1 MSNDS
6 IDSKVLKRYD
16 IGTKL
21 GEGAYGIVWKATDK
35 KTKEVVALKKIFG
48 AFNNATDAQRTF
60 REIQFLQEL
69 SDHINIVRLLK
80 VMKADNDVDIYLV
93 FEFMETDLHAVIRAD
108 ILEGIHKQYVLYQ
121 LLKSLKYIH
130 SAAVIHRDL
139 KPSNILLNSDC
150 LVKVADFG
158 LARSITQEIEDEQVV
173 MTEYV
178 ATRWYRAPE
187 ILLGSTKYTKGVD
200 MWAVGC
206 ILGELLGGR
215 PIFPGGSTLDQLER
229 ICQVTGK
236 PTASDLEAI
245 QSQYAST
252 LLEHLK
258 YPPAPRTLR
267 EIYPKAPAEA
277 LDLMEKMLYFN
288 PEKRITASDALAH
301 PYLSQ
306 FHNPADETE
315 ASEPVFIPV
324 DDNIKLPLAEY
335 RTLLYNEIKK
345 KRKEKNA
352 RIKAK
357 KAEAKLKKKEE
368 KDKKK
373 KKKTESSSSSKSKES
388 ADKKKKKESSEK
400 KDAAAVDKKK
410 KKSKDS
416 KDSDKKKKSTTTKA
430 K

>member
-1 MSNDS
+1 MSNDA
-6 IDSKVLKRYD
+6 IDSQVIKRYE

-69 SDHINIVRLLK
+69 GEFDNVVKLQK
-80 VMKADNDVDIYLV
+80 VMRADNDVDIYLV

-108 ILEGIHKQYVLYQ
+108 ILENIHKQYVLYQ
-121 LLKSLKYIH
+121 LLKALKYVH
-130 SAAVIHRDL
+130 SAGVIHRDL

-150 LVKVADFG
+150 FVKVADFG
-158 LARSITQEIEDEQVV
+158 LARSITQDIEDEQVV

-215 PIFPGGSTLDQLER
+215 PIFPGSSTIDQLER
-229 ICQVTGK
+229 IIQVTGK
-236 PTASDLEAI
+236 PSAQDLDAI
-245 QSQYAST
+245 QSQFAST

-258 YPPAPRTLR
+258 YPAAPRTLR

-288 PEKRITASDALAH
+288 PEKRITASDALQH
-301 PYLSQ
+301 PYLAQ
-306 FHNPADETE
+306 FHNAADERDADE
-315 ASEPVFIPV
+315 QVYIPV

-335 RTLLYNEIKK
+335 RALLYAEIKK

-352 RIKAK
+352 RIRAKKAAKAK
-357 KAEAKLKKKEE
+357 KKDD

-373 KKKTESSSSSKSKES
+373 KKKSDTKEGNKKKKGEGKE
-388 ADKKKKKESSEK
+388 DKKKKETKKTKEK
-400 KDAAAVDKKK
+400 KEEKKN
-410 KKSKDS
+410 
-416 KDSDKKKKSTTTKA
+416 
-430 K
+430 

>member
-1 MSNDS
+1 
-6 IDSKVLKRYD
+6 V
-16 IGTKL
+16 
-21 GEGAYGIVWKATDK
+21 
-35 KTKEVVALKKIFG
+35 
-48 AFNNATDAQRTF
+48 
-60 REIQFLQEL
+60 
-69 SDHINIVRLLK
+69 VRLLK
-80 VMKADNDVDIYLV
+80 VIRADNDVDIYLV

-130 SAAVIHRDL
+130 SASVIHRDL

-229 ICQVTGK
+229 ICSVTGR
-236 PTASDLEAI
+236 PTSEDLESI
-245 QSQYAST
+245 QSQFAST

-258 YPPAPRTLR
+258 YPSAPRTLR

-288 PEKRITASDALAH
+288 PEKRLTATEALAH
-301 PYLSQ
+301 PYLAQ

-315 ASEPVFIPV
+315 ATESVFVPV

-335 RTLLYNEIKK
+335 RALLYSEIKK

-352 RIKAK
+352 RIKARKAAAKAK
-357 KAEAKLKKKEE
+357 KQEE
-368 KDKKK
+368 KEKTKKK
-373 KKKTESSSSSKSKES
+373 KKDADAGKAASAASEKES
-388 ADKKKKKESSEK
+388 AKKKKKDKSDK
-400 KDAAAVDKKK
+400 KSNGNTEEKKK
-410 KKSKDS
+410 KKSKD
-416 KDSDKKKKSTTTKA
+416 KKEDKKK
-430 K
+430 

>member
-1 MSNDS
+1 
-6 IDSKVLKRYD
+6 
-16 IGTKL
+16 
-21 GEGAYGIVWKATDK
+21 
-35 KTKEVVALKKIFG
+35 
-48 AFNNATDAQRTF
+48 
-60 REIQFLQEL
+60 
-69 SDHINIVRLLK
+69 
-80 VMKADNDVDIYLV
+80 MKADNDVDIYLV

-108 ILEGIHKQYVLYQ
+108 ILESIHKQYVLYQ

-130 SAAVIHRDL
+130 SASVIHRDL

-236 PTASDLEAI
+236 PTTDDLEAI

-258 YPPAPRTLR
+258 YPAAPRTLR
-267 EIYPKAPAEA
+267 EIYPKAPVEA
-277 LDLMEKMLYFN
+277 LDLMEKMLFFN
-288 PEKRITASDALAH
+288 PERRITAADALSH
-301 PYLSQ
+301 PYLAQ
-306 FHNPADETE
+306 FHNPAEETE
-315 ASEPVFIPV
+315 ATESVFIPV

-335 RTLLYNEIKK
+335 RALLYSEIKR

-357 KAEAKLKKKEE
+357 KAEAKSKKKDED
-368 KDKKK
+368 KKKK
-373 KKKTESSSSSKSKES
+373 KKKTEGDKDKKKSKDKDGEKKKKDKDG
-388 ADKKKKKESSEK
+388 DKKKKK
-400 KDAAAVDKKK
+400 
-410 KKSKDS
+410 
-416 KDSDKKKKSTTTKA
+416 A